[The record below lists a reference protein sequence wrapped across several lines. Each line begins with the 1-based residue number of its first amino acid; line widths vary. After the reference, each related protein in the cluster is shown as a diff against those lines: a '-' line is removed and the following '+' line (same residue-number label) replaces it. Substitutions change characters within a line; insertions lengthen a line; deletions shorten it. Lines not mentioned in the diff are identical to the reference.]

1 MLPLICTL
9 SLASSDSAI
18 DSPVANCSACVSSK
32 PGLCERPPRPPWTP
46 GSPLSHFSER
56 EMLATAYRALASRSF
71 NAGSGLGSHL
81 TLSVGPDYTDF
92 LVVRYGVHWFEV
104 TAENLLLVDNTGVI
118 LEGEGPVQGAAISLH
133 GPIHKSLGEK
143 ARVIF
148 HTHQPWFTAL
158 ACIKFGG
165 LRMFHPEASIYAGRI
180 GFDPVYTGNWPK
192 GSKVGAM
199 REGERLMRNPHLMGK
214 DIGFLGNHGTMQ
226 ISASV
231 EEALFDCEPDVTHV
245 TYVT

>member
-1 MLPLICTL
+1 M
-9 SLASSDSAI
+9 
-18 DSPVANCSACVSSK
+18 
-32 PGLCERPPRPPWTP
+32 
-46 GSPLSHFSER
+46 
-56 EMLATAYRALASRSF
+56 
-71 NAGSGLGSHL
+71 
-81 TLSVGPDYTDF
+81 
-92 LVVRYGVHWFEV
+92 
-104 TAENLLLVDNTGVI
+104 DNIGVI

-133 GPIHKSLGEK
+133 GPIHKELGEK

-148 HTHQPWFTAL
+148 HTHQPWFTSL

-165 LRMFHPEASIYAGRI
+165 LRMFHPEASIYEGRI

-226 ISASV
+226 ISSSV
-231 EEALFDCEPDVTHV
+231 EEALFDCERTRWRSNPQEALLAVARLGHV
-245 TYVT
+245 SLARSLARSLACSPLCLLG